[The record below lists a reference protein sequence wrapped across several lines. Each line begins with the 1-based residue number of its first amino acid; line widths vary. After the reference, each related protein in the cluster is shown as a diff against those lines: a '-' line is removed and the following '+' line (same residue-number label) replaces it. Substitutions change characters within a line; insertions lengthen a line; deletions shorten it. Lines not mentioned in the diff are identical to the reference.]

1 MELDSTR
8 DGTCDA
14 VLDMHW
20 RGPSRT
26 MYQVPRQVMSER
38 ISASVHDGGSEGIS
52 EAVRFHACERMSE
65 PGYGGM
71 CCKLGTCT
79 RTGTIVPVLVL

>member
-1 MELDSTR
+1 MVLGSTR

-14 VLDMHW
+14 VLYMYW
-20 RGPSRT
+20 RVPSGT
-26 MYQVPRQVMSER
+26 KYQVPRQVMYER

>member
-1 MELDSTR
+1 MELDGTR

-20 RGPSRT
+20 RVPSGT
-26 MYQVPRQVMSER
+26 MYQVPRQVMYER

-52 EAVRFHACERMSE
+52 ETVCFHACERMSE

-79 RTGTIVPVLVL
+79 RTGTVVPVLVL